1 VVLICAVLP
10 IQLSEQILLDYGWS
24 LVDNIVIEIMGI
36 I

>member
-1 VVLICAVLP
+1 MQAALP

-24 LVDNIVIEIMGI
+24 LVDNIVIEIVGI